1 MSYNSFDENELG
13 AIQAVMLDFAEHRLP
28 RLNSLYEHVKAGATL
43 SEYDIQFLEDCIELS
58 RGSVEFAERHPE
70 YANLVSQIA
79 LLYHSITELG
89 LNNENSNG

>member
-1 MSYNSFDENELG
+1 MSYNSFDQNELG

-28 RLNSLYEHVKAGATL
+28 RLNSLYDHVQSGATL
-43 SEYDIQFLEDCIELS
+43 TEYDLLFLDDCLELS

-70 YANLVSQIA
+70 YANIVSQIA
-79 LLYHSITELG
+79 ILYHKITELG